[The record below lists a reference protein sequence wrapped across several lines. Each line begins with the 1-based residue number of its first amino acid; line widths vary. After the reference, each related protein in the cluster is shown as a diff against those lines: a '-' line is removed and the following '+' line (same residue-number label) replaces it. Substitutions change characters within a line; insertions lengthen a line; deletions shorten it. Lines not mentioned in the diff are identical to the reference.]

1 MEKRGTLRG
10 EWHKGDMWIPLPD
23 DADAVSST
31 SGRKRKLDEQ
41 KGPTYAPSSLDRYAL
56 ALSCLV
62 LFLSKFCRGNLI
74 GF

>member
-10 EWHKGDMWIPLPD
+10 EWHKGDRWIPLPD

-31 SGRKRKLDEQ
+31 SGKKRKLEKQ
-41 KGPTYAPSSLDRYAL
+41 KAPTYAPSSLDRYAL
-56 ALSCLV
+56 ALSYLV
-62 LFLSKFCRGNLI
+62 LFLSRSCRGDLS